1 MKAMPILLAYLCVN
15 QHRRGRERGGGE
27 RQTDRQTYRTERQR
41 ETDRNREIERG
52 RESDRRETT
61 DKEREKLVWY
71 QNKDTKERQIY
82 ILAVFGEILLC
93 HISILLPTHDF
104 LNPT

>member
-1 MKAMPILLAYLCVN
+1 M
-15 QHRRGRERGGGE
+15 RE
-27 RQTDRQTYRTERQR
+27 TDRQTDIQNGERERDRQKQR
-41 ETDRNREIERG
+41 DIERG
-52 RESDRRETT
+52 RDSDRRETT

-82 ILAVFGEILLC
+82 VLAVFGEILLC